1 MQQRL
6 GVSMQTLHQLVGK
19 NQLLALPTN
28 SGEAVFPDFQLNK
41 AGRVYPDLPRILAIF
56 DGSVVTSYT
65 IASWLKGPKDY
76 LGGVTPIRW
85 LELDRDPEPVIAGAE
100 VAAARLA
107 R

>member
-6 GVSMQTLHQLVGK
+6 GVSNQTLRTLAEK
-19 NQLLALPTN
+19 NELLALSTT
-28 SGEAVFPDFQLNK
+28 SGEVVYPDFQFNK

-56 DGSVVTSYT
+56 DGAVVTAYT

-85 LELDRDPEPVIAGAE
+85 LELERDPALVIAGAE

-107 R
+107 H